1 MYRVDPLNESSPP
14 REPYIERTDH
24 WSVVEGKE
32 RVEDSASRLERL
44 GNSAAGTRLRERYL
58 DLLAPLPGE
67 IVIDIGAGIG
77 LVTLALVKR
86 VAPSGRVFAVDRS
99 SGLLDLARDYTHK
112 AGFGHLVDYRVTDAR
127 SLPFGPAFDAAFC
140 HSLLGHVS
148 RPQEVVNEMR
158 RVTRRGG
165 RVLVVEPDWETAAV
179 EPGETEITRRILNF
193 AADRNLDPWA
203 GRRVARYFHDT
214 DLIHVTVEPIVLI
227 DQGAD
232 RAWLTF
238 LVESAAMAVAAG
250 IVTQREA
257 LMWTKGL
264 TDAFTAGTFMFALTH
279 FAVIGRVP
287 L

>member
-1 MYRVDPLNESSPP
+1 MNESSPP

-32 RVEDSASRLERL
+32 RVEESAARLEHR
-44 GNSAAGTRLRERYL
+44 GNSVAGVRLRERYL

-67 IVIDIGAGIG
+67 IIIDVGAGIG
-77 LVTLALVKR
+77 VVTVALVKR

-99 SGLLDLARDYTHK
+99 SGLLDLARAYTHK
-112 AGFGHLVDYRVTDAR
+112 AGFGHLVDCRVADAR
-127 SLPFGPAFDAAFC
+127 SLPFGPAFDASFC
-140 HSLLGHVS
+140 HAVLAHVA

-165 RVLVVEPDWETAAV
+165 RVLAVEPDWETVTV
-179 EPGETEITRRILNF
+179 EPGEREITRRILNF
-193 AADRNLDPWA
+193 GADRNLDPWA

-214 DLIHVTVEPIVLI
+214 DLIHVTAEPLVLV
-227 DQGAD
+227 DRGED
-232 RAWLTF
+232 RAWLTY
-238 LVESAAMAVAAG
+238 LVECAAMAVAAG
-250 IVTQREA
+250 AITQREA
-257 LMWTKGL
+257 LMWTKSL
-264 TDAFTAGTFMFALTH
+264 TDAFTAGTFLFSLTH